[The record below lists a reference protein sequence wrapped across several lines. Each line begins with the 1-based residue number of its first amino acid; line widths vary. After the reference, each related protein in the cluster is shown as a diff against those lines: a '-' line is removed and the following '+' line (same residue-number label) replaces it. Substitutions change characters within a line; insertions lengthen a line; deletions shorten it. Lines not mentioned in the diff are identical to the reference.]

1 MFPLFET
8 LCIRNGV
15 PQNLEWHQK
24 RMNASAMAVLGKQ
37 TILQLADEII
47 VPPTYASG
55 TIRCRVEYNLEDMK
69 LTFHPYRPV
78 EIKSLRLINAD
89 KLDYLYKF
97 TDRRALE
104 EGYALRNGCD
114 DVLFVKNGLITDT
127 TIANVILWDGSQWL
141 TPASP
146 LLPGTCRARLLA
158 QRKISEAD
166 IRVEDLSYFTKFQ
179 LINAFRDLEDE
190 NGIEIEK
197 IVKE

>member
-24 RMNASAMAVLGKQ
+24 RMNASAKAVLGKQ
-37 TILQLADEII
+37 TIVQLADEIVI
-47 VPPTYASG
+47 PPAYTSG
-55 TIRCRVEYNLEDMK
+55 IIRCRVEYNLENLK
-69 LTFHPYRPV
+69 LTFRPFRPV

-89 KLDYLYKF
+89 NLDYPYKF

-141 TPASP
+141 TPGSP
-146 LLPGTCRARLLA
+146 LLTGTCRARLLA
-158 QRKISEAD
+158 QQKISEAD
-166 IRVEDLSYFTKFQ
+166 IRVRELRHFTR
-179 LINAFRDLEDE
+179 LCVINALRDFGED
-190 NGIEIEK
+190 GIEIGR
-197 IVKE
+197 IVR